1 MKIKNLSLVLL
12 LSVFVVITSVIFL
25 KNYETET
32 LVETKWNEK
41 EDTLL
46 AITID
51 GEDANAFPTTN
62 TYTAIVN
69 CSNGA
74 GTATNPYKVAY

>member
-12 LSVFVVITSVIFL
+12 LSVFVVITGVIFL

-51 GEDANAFPTTN
+51 GEDANSFPTTN

>member
-12 LSVFVVITSVIFL
+12 LSVFVVITGVIFL

-51 GEDANAFPTTN
+51 GEDVFAFLTTN
-62 TYTAIVN
+62 VYIVIVN